1 MCSFIKYIVIYIDAP
16 YITQQKTGK
25 TFRYFCPNFFFFSLA
40 YHYAAVM
47 DFRFENMLT
56 CGHECFDLYFIAKWG
71 CGRGHLDKL
80 RICHFSWDEIS
91 SM

>member
-1 MCSFIKYIVIYIDAP
+1 MHHISFNKKQEKHSDIFVLIFI
-16 YITQQKTGK
+16 
-25 TFRYFCPNFFFFSLA
+25 FFSLA